1 MDPTIR
7 QVNPSDKV
15 LLFEWRNDNR
25 VRSSFLNSE
34 PVTAEEHDAWFQEL
48 ISGSKSICF
57 IGLQGGTSVQSP
69 IGYCRFDK
77 VSVGKY
83 QVSIM
88 IAPDYQGRNL
98 AHSLLVKSSIAL
110 QERTEGPIELQALVK
125 KGNLPSLKLFE
136 RANFTYEHPLKDSTF
151 RLLKVLR

>member
-1 MDPTIR
+1 MDLTIR
-7 QVNPSDKV
+7 QVDPSDGFR
-15 LLFEWRNDNR
+15 LFEWRNDKR

-34 PVTAEEHDAWFQEL
+34 PVTAEEHVAWFQEL
-48 ISGSKSICF
+48 LSGSKSLCF

-88 IAPDYQGRNL
+88 IAPDFQGRNL

-110 QERTEGPIELQALVK
+110 QETTDGPIELQALVK
-125 KGNLPSLKLFE
+125 EGNLASLKLFE
-136 RANFTYEHPLKDSTF
+136 RAKFTHEHPLKDSTF